1 MLFVQWYS
9 ILLLLLDAGEVLCAC
24 VGSRVY
30 GKPLSEVSLW
40 FDARSDEEFGVE
52 LFALLIAMIA
62 LSRVFVLIE
71 PLSRWLLLS
80 ATVTEGIRLFVFSLL
95 FSVNDNATSKNTML
109 LTFML
114 WNAFVYGRNW
124 YTTMISLAENANG

>member
-1 MLFVQWYS
+1 MQWYS